1 MRLSVTSA
9 RGAVII
15 AVSLFAIGAA
25 SAAQSCNAEVGSAEA
40 QTYVDQCLEVT
51 PATHP
56 PCNGENPCQMIWD
69 EISRGCA
76 MLGNDAPG
84 FCSDY

>member
-1 MRLSVTSA
+1 MPYRALRLATFA
-9 RGAVII
+9 TLGLF
-15 AVSLFAIGAA
+15 AVSDAL
-25 SAAQSCNAEVGSAEA
+25 AQSCLQEVGADDA
-40 QTYVDQCLEVT
+40 QMYVDQCLEVS

-56 PCNGENPCQMIWD
+56 PCNVDNPCQMIWD

-84 FCSDY
+84 YCSDY